1 MRGMAMNILFLDQF
15 SMVGGGQRS
24 LLELLPL
31 IHARGW
37 SARVALP
44 GRGPYSE
51 KVRASGFPVDFIP
64 CGEYPK
70 GRKGFADVARF
81 GFSIPA
87 MARAISELV
96 ERRQIG
102 LLYVSGPRLLPAAAW
117 VARARSMPLIF
128 HCHHRILQP
137 IAARLAG
144 WALRWSRASVIA
156 CCRFAAEPLAPYL
169 PAERRQVIYN
179 GVSEPAWARRPRD
192 PAKPWNIGVV
202 GRIEPEK
209 GQMEFVAAARILA
222 SEFTNCRFIV
232 AGAPL
237 FSSPQYLEKIK
248 SVSRDLPFEFLGWQ
262 EDVGAVFS
270 QLDLLVVPST
280 GIDSTPRVVVEAF
293 SGGLPVVAFP
303 SGGIPEIVEDGCT
316 GFLTAANSPV
326 ALAARIRSVISMRLG
341 PLREVAEQARAVC
354 REKYGINR
362 FQREV
367 GDVIAQAF
375 SRTTARNRNAAAIA
389 THPDATRTGG

>member
-1 MRGMAMNILFLDQF
+1 MAMNILFLDQF
-15 SMVGGGQRS
+15 STVGGGQRS
-24 LLELLPL
+24 LLDLLPL

-37 SARVALP
+37 RARVALP
-44 GRGPYSE
+44 GPGSYSE
-51 KVRASGFPVDFIP
+51 KVRAGGFPVDFIR
-64 CGEYPK
+64 CGEYAH

-87 MARAISELV
+87 TARAIAELV

-169 PAERRQVIYN
+169 SAERIRIIYN

-202 GRIEPEK
+202 GGIEPEK
-209 GQMEFVAAARILA
+209 GQLEFVAAARLLS

-237 FSSPQYLEKIK
+237 FSAPEYFEKVK
-248 SVSRDLPFEFLGWQ
+248 RASHNLPVQFLGWQ
-262 EDVGAVFS
+262 EDIGDVFP
-270 QLDLLVVPST
+270 QLDLLVAPSSD
-280 GIDSTPRVVVEAF
+280 IDCTPRVVVEAF

-303 SGGIPEIVEDGCT
+303 SGGIPEIVEDGRT
-316 GFLTAANSPV
+316 GFLATAHTPA
-326 ALAARIRSVISMRLG
+326 ALAARIRSVLSMRLR
-341 PLREVAEQARAVC
+341 PLREVGEQAQAVW
-354 REKYGINR
+354 REKYSVDR
-362 FQREV
+362 FQQEV

-375 SRTTARNRNAAAIA
+375 SRTRVRNRKAATIA
-389 THPDATRTGG
+389 RHPDATMTGG

>member
-1 MRGMAMNILFLDQF
+1 MAMNILFLDQF

-70 GRKGFADVARF
+70 GRKGFADMARF
-81 GFSIPA
+81 GFGIPA
-87 MARAISELV
+87 TARAIAELV

-237 FSSPQYLEKIK
+237 FSGPQYLEKIK
-248 SVSRDLPFEFLGWQ
+248 SASRDLPFEFLGWQ

-303 SGGIPEIVEDGCT
+303 SGGIPEIVEDGRT
-316 GFLTAANSPV
+316 GFLAAANSPV

-354 REKYGINR
+354 REKYGLNR

-367 GDVIAQAF
+367 GDAIAQAF

>member
-1 MRGMAMNILFLDQF
+1 MAMNILFLDQF
-15 SMVGGGQRS
+15 SMVGGGQRC

-51 KVRASGFPVDFIP
+51 KVRVSGFPVDFIP

-70 GRKGFADVARF
+70 GRKGFADMARF
-81 GFSIPA
+81 GFGIPA
-87 MARAISELV
+87 TARAIAELV

-179 GVSEPAWARRPRD
+179 GVSEPAWTRRPRD

-222 SEFTNCRFIV
+222 SELTNCRFIV

-248 SVSRDLPFEFLGWQ
+248 SASRDLPFEFLGWQ

-280 GIDSTPRVVVEAF
+280 GIDSTPRVVGKAF

-303 SGGIPEIVEDGCT
+303 SGGIPEIVEDGRT
-316 GFLTAANSPV
+316 GFLAAANSPV

-341 PLREVAEQARAVC
+341 PLREVAEQAQAAC
-354 REKYGINR
+354 RGKYGLDR
-362 FQREV
+362 FRHSSGLVADHGPEQKCR
-367 GDVIAQAF
+367 
-375 SRTTARNRNAAAIA
+375 RHR
-389 THPDATRTGG
+389 DAS

>member
-70 GRKGFADVARF
+70 GRKGFADA
-81 GFSIPA
+81 
-87 MARAISELV
+87 
-96 ERRQIG
+96 
-102 LLYVSGPRLLPAAAW
+102 
-117 VARARSMPLIF
+117 
-128 HCHHRILQP
+128 
-137 IAARLAG
+137 
-144 WALRWSRASVIA
+144 
-156 CCRFAAEPLAPYL
+156 
-169 PAERRQVIYN
+169 
-179 GVSEPAWARRPRD
+179 
-192 PAKPWNIGVV
+192 
-202 GRIEPEK
+202 
-209 GQMEFVAAARILA
+209 
-222 SEFTNCRFIV
+222 
-232 AGAPL
+232 
-237 FSSPQYLEKIK
+237 
-248 SVSRDLPFEFLGWQ
+248 
-262 EDVGAVFS
+262 
-270 QLDLLVVPST
+270 
-280 GIDSTPRVVVEAF
+280 
-293 SGGLPVVAFP
+293 
-303 SGGIPEIVEDGCT
+303 
-316 GFLTAANSPV
+316 
-326 ALAARIRSVISMRLG
+326 AARIRSVISIRLG